1 MRTIGDEDARNG
13 LDEEDVQLNIEYL
26 ICGHFRTS
34 TRDQKGNDGMR
45 WMALS
50 ALQDAFENDEE
61 ALDKALEEWEE
72 RSVSAC
78 TEALRRLRAPA

>member
-1 MRTIGDEDARNG
+1 MMPALSLPALRFCDLRTIGDEDARNG

-45 WMALS
+45 WMSLS
-50 ALQDAFENDEE
+50 ALQEAFKDDEGALYAWDA
-61 ALDKALEEWEE
+61 
-72 RSVSAC
+72 
-78 TEALRRLRAPA
+78 